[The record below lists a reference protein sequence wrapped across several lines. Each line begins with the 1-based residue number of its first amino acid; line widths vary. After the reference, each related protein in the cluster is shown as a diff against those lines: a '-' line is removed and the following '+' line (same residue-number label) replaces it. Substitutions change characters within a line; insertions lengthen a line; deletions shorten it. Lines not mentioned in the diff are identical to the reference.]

1 MRSSPAALDGGKTAV
16 IKCKADT
23 GKTKVKSSQFQSPEA
38 VTISQT
44 LTNSSNIPEPMNSL
58 LSGPMSGEKQCWAV
72 VNGFGHRFSIKGRVY
87 PAILP
92 VQNRDVSGRVLIGIS
107 DPELY
112 ILDEF
117 EDVEYQRTRVEVSLL
132 KSSDKLQA
140 HAYVWSNTSDPNL
153 YGDWDFEEWKQVHK
167 ESFIKM
173 TMGFMEELELP
184 ESKPIGATYES
195 FYQQDDAEK

>member
-1 MRSSPAALDGGKTAV
+1 MGEAAVAAHNVFVYG
-16 IKCKADT
+16 
-23 GKTKVKSSQFQSPEA
+23 
-38 VTISQT
+38 
-44 LTNSSNIPEPMNSL
+44 SL
-58 LSGPMSGEKQCWAV
+58 LSDDV
-72 VNGFGHRFSIKGRVY
+72 VRVLLNRVPPSSAALLNHFHRFSIKGRVY

-92 VQNRDVSGRVLIGIS
+92 VQNRHVSGRVLMGIS
-107 DPELY
+107 DPELH

-117 EDVEYQRTRVEVSLL
+117 EDDEYQRTRVEVSLL
-132 KSSDKLQA
+132 ESSDKLQA
-140 HAYVWSNTSDPNL
+140 HAYVWRNTSDPNL

-184 ESKPIGATYES
+184 ESKPTGATYES

>member
-1 MRSSPAALDGGKTAV
+1 MGEAAVAAHNVFVYG
-16 IKCKADT
+16 
-23 GKTKVKSSQFQSPEA
+23 
-38 VTISQT
+38 
-44 LTNSSNIPEPMNSL
+44 SL
-58 LSGPMSGEKQCWAV
+58 LSDDV
-72 VNGFGHRFSIKGRVY
+72 VRVLLNRVPPSSAALLNHFHRFSIKGRVY

-92 VQNRDVSGRVLIGIS
+92 VQNRHVSGRVLMGIS
-107 DPELY
+107 DPELH

-132 KSSDKLQA
+132 ESSDKLQA
-140 HAYVWSNTSDPNL
+140 HAYVWRNTSDPNL

>member
-1 MRSSPAALDGGKTAV
+1 MGEAAVAAHNVFVYG
-16 IKCKADT
+16 
-23 GKTKVKSSQFQSPEA
+23 
-38 VTISQT
+38 
-44 LTNSSNIPEPMNSL
+44 SL
-58 LSGPMSGEKQCWAV
+58 LSDDVVRVLLNRVPPSSAV
-72 VNGFGHRFSIKGRVY
+72 LLNHFHRFSIKGRVY

-92 VQNRDVSGRVLIGIS
+92 VQNRHVSGRVLMGIS
-107 DPELY
+107 DPELH

-117 EDVEYQRTRVEVSLL
+117 EDVEYQRTRVEE
-132 KSSDKLQA
+132 SSDKLQA
-140 HAYVWSNTSDPNL
+140 HAYVWRNTSDPNL

>member
-1 MRSSPAALDGGKTAV
+1 MGEAAVAAHNVFVYG
-16 IKCKADT
+16 
-23 GKTKVKSSQFQSPEA
+23 
-38 VTISQT
+38 
-44 LTNSSNIPEPMNSL
+44 SL
-58 LSGPMSGEKQCWAV
+58 LSDDV
-72 VNGFGHRFSIKGRVY
+72 VRVLLNRVPPSSAALLNHFHRFSIKGRVY

-92 VQNRDVSGRVLIGIS
+92 VQNRHVSGRVLMGIS
-107 DPELY
+107 DPELH

-132 KSSDKLQA
+132 ESSDKLQA
-140 HAYVWSNTSDPNL
+140 HAYVWRNTSDPNL

-195 FYQQDDAEK
+195 FYQQ

>member
-1 MRSSPAALDGGKTAV
+1 MGEAAVAAHNVFVYG
-16 IKCKADT
+16 
-23 GKTKVKSSQFQSPEA
+23 
-38 VTISQT
+38 
-44 LTNSSNIPEPMNSL
+44 SL
-58 LSGPMSGEKQCWAV
+58 LSDDV
-72 VNGFGHRFSIKGRVY
+72 VRILLNRVSPSSAAFLSHFHRLSIKGRVY

-92 VQNRDVSGRVLIGIS
+92 VQNRHVSGRVLMEIS
-107 DPELY
+107 DPELH

-132 KSSDKLQA
+132 ESSDKLQA
-140 HAYVWSNTSDPNL
+140 DAYVWSNTSDPNL
-153 YGDWDFEEWKQVHK
+153 YGDWDFEKEWKQVHT

>member
-1 MRSSPAALDGGKTAV
+1 VAAHNVFVYG
-16 IKCKADT
+16 
-23 GKTKVKSSQFQSPEA
+23 
-38 VTISQT
+38 
-44 LTNSSNIPEPMNSL
+44 SL
-58 LSGPMSGEKQCWAV
+58 LSDDV
-72 VNGFGHRFSIKGRVY
+72 VRVLLNRVPPSSAALLNHFHRFSIKGRVY

-92 VQNRDVSGRVLIGIS
+92 VQNRHVSGRVLMGIS
-107 DPELY
+107 DPELH

-132 KSSDKLQA
+132 ESSDKLQA
-140 HAYVWSNTSDPNL
+140 HAYVWRNTSDPNL

-184 ESKPIGATYES
+184 ESKPTGAT
-195 FYQQDDAEK
+195 

>member
-1 MRSSPAALDGGKTAV
+1 MGEAAVAAHNVFVYG
-16 IKCKADT
+16 
-23 GKTKVKSSQFQSPEA
+23 
-38 VTISQT
+38 
-44 LTNSSNIPEPMNSL
+44 SL
-58 LSGPMSGEKQCWAV
+58 LSDDVVRVLLNRVPPSSAV
-72 VNGFGHRFSIKGRVY
+72 LLNHFHRFSIKGRVY

-92 VQNRDVSGRVLIGIS
+92 VQNRHVSGRVLMGIS
-107 DPELY
+107 DPELH

-132 KSSDKLQA
+132 ESSDKLQA
-140 HAYVWSNTSDPNL
+140 HAYVWRNTSDPNL

>member
-1 MRSSPAALDGGKTAV
+1 MGEAAVAAHNVFVYG
-16 IKCKADT
+16 
-23 GKTKVKSSQFQSPEA
+23 
-38 VTISQT
+38 
-44 LTNSSNIPEPMNSL
+44 SL
-58 LSGPMSGEKQCWAV
+58 LSDDV
-72 VNGFGHRFSIKGRVY
+72 VRVLLNRVPPSSAALLNHFRRFSIKGRVY

-132 KSSDKLQA
+132 
-140 HAYVWSNTSDPNL
+140 
-153 YGDWDFEEWKQVHK
+153 EWKQVHK

>member
-1 MRSSPAALDGGKTAV
+1 MGEAAVAAHNVFVYG
-16 IKCKADT
+16 
-23 GKTKVKSSQFQSPEA
+23 
-38 VTISQT
+38 
-44 LTNSSNIPEPMNSL
+44 SL
-58 LSGPMSGEKQCWAV
+58 LSDDV
-72 VNGFGHRFSIKGRVY
+72 VRVLLNRVPPSSAALLNHFHRFSIKGRVY

-92 VQNRDVSGRVLIGIS
+92 VQNRHVSGWVLMGIS
-107 DPELY
+107 DPELH

-132 KSSDKLQA
+132 ESSDKLQA

-173 TMGFMEELELP
+173 TMGFMEELELH

>member
-1 MRSSPAALDGGKTAV
+1 LRLRLRNSAKYIKTGRKKRLIYIGIPISRKRKVEMGEAAVAAHNVFVYG
-16 IKCKADT
+16 
-23 GKTKVKSSQFQSPEA
+23 
-38 VTISQT
+38 
-44 LTNSSNIPEPMNSL
+44 SL
-58 LSGPMSGEKQCWAV
+58 LSDDVVRVLLNRVPPSSAV
-72 VNGFGHRFSIKGRVY
+72 LLNHFHRFSIKGRVY

-92 VQNRDVSGRVLIGIS
+92 VQNRHVSGRVLMGIS
-107 DPELY
+107 DPELH

-132 KSSDKLQA
+132 ESSDKLQA
-140 HAYVWSNTSDPNL
+140 HAYVWRNTSDPNL